1 MDFLAG
7 IKGKDFVLVCGD
19 TRAVQSI
26 VQMKNTEDKLV
37 PIDDHKLFGL
47 SGEAGD
53 RVNFSQYLIANIK
66 LYALRN
72 DMSMS
77 TKAIAS
83 YTRNELA
90 TALRKNPYQTNLLLA
105 GYDKGVGPSL
115 YWCDYLATLH
125 QMNVCATGYGA
136 YFVLS
141 LFDRHWTPDIT
152 REQAIDLM
160 RKGVEEVKERL
171 VVAPPKFLAKIVDGT
186 GIQVVGD
193 M

>member
-1 MDFLAG
+1 M
-7 IKGKDFVLVCGD
+7 CGD

-90 TALRKNPYQTNLLLA
+90 TALRK
-105 GYDKGVGPSL
+105 VRS
-115 YWCDYLATLH
+115 
-125 QMNVCATGYGA
+125 
-136 YFVLS
+136 
-141 LFDRHWTPDIT
+141 
-152 REQAIDLM
+152 
-160 RKGVEEVKERL
+160 
-171 VVAPPKFLAKIVDGT
+171 VDGQRSLRVAECESARACGIGMHVVFVRARVSLTDCLFVTACRTPTKPTSSWLVTTKVWDPLCT
-186 GIQVVGD
+186 GATISRRCTR
-193 M
+193 